1 MIIDSRIG
9 RQEIDEDRI
18 IYFSRGLIGFEHLRQ
33 YVLLQIGE
41 NSPML
46 LLQST
51 EDPAVGL
58 LVADP
63 YSFASHYKIDI
74 GNAEQLIL
82 QAEERDDIAVLVT
95 VSIPLG
101 KPEDTSLNM
110 LGPIVINH
118 VKKVG
123 LQIPQTDT
131 NTPPKFYINRDQ
143 EEGLGSAEAQEQQS
157 SGTSG
162 RPQKAIRL
170 GQSGKIGKANKVGDV
185 SKVGKPDKKAPL
197 KSSQKPVDKKK

>member
-131 NTPPKFYINRDQ
+131 NTPPKFYINRQQ
-143 EEGLGSAEAQEQQS
+143 EEGLGGGAKQQGS
-157 SGTSG
+157 VKSGNA
-162 RPQKAIRL
+162 QKAVKRE
-170 GQSGKIGKANKVGDV
+170 QSDKVGKAGKAAKVGNA
-185 SKVGKPDKKAPL
+185 GKPDKKAPQ
-197 KSSQKPVDKKK
+197 KPSQKPVDKKK

>member
-118 VKKVG
+118 MKKAG

-131 NTPPKFYINRDQ
+131 NTPPKFYINRQQ
-143 EEGLGSAEAQEQQS
+143 EEGLGNGAGVEQQAS
-157 SGTSG
+157 VE
-162 RPQKAIRL
+162 
-170 GQSGKIGKANKVGDV
+170 SGKPKKAVRLEQPDKAGKAGKIAKAGN
-185 SKVGKPDKKAPL
+185 VGKPDKKAPQ
-197 KSSQKPVDKKK
+197 KPSQKPVDKKK

>member
-95 VSIPLG
+95 VSIPMG

-131 NTPPKFYINRDQ
+131 NTPPKFYINRQQ
-143 EEGLGSAEAQEQQS
+143 ESGLGSGAEQQDS
-157 SGTSG
+157 VKSGNAKEAVK
-162 RPQKAIRL
+162 RE
-170 GQSGKIGKANKVGDV
+170 QSD
-185 SKVGKPDKKAPL
+185 KVGKASKVANVGNAGKPEKKAPQ
-197 KSSQKPVDKKK
+197 KPSQKPVDKKK

>member
-95 VSIPLG
+95 VSIPMG

-131 NTPPKFYINRDQ
+131 NTPPKFYINRQQ
-143 EEGLGSAEAQEQQS
+143 ESGLGSGAEQQGS
-157 SGTSG
+157 VKSGNAK
-162 RPQKAIRL
+162 KAVKRE
-170 GQSGKIGKANKVGDV
+170 QSD
-185 SKVGKPDKKAPL
+185 KVGKASKVANVGNAGKPEKKAPQ
-197 KSSQKPVDKKK
+197 KPSQKPVDKKK